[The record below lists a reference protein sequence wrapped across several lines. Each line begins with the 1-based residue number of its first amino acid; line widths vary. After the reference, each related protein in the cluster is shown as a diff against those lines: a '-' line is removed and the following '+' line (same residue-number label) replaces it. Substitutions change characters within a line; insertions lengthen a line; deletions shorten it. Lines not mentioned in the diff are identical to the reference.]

1 MNYIL
6 PTQHTIRVRVDYYDA
21 LEREKFQKYP
31 SAEQINSIA
40 STIIDVPTAE
50 FLTYYL
56 FHLKRLGDPHFASYK
71 DISREL
77 EIAVT
82 DLHRRVHF
90 NGVSISI
97 PDSVQSPSDVA
108 TERIGEAVALSV
120 VNRIEG
126 LTEADWSPIPTVSGR
141 NISKKTFDYALASN
155 GERFV
160 QVECKGS
167 ATVSDAN
174 NYKTSS
180 VSIHKSS
187 IIKKKEQVRRTD
199 GKASL
204 LYGAISVI
212 DNRHDSVV
220 QCWLVD
226 PPSRDFDEV
235 PQKYRLLQR
244 MKFLRDWITFISPR
258 SQFSS
263 AIATRIN
270 DLESLHDPF
279 ELNGVPLLRNAKDP
293 FEFRPVH
300 TDRPHSRFLA
310 TRSRIVDGP
319 AGGVVLQISKT
330 ALMLLGIREELCN
343 LAAKQNLKNILE
355 YSGRIGSIQ
364 KTVECVFS
372 RRRYNSLVLPE
383 SVKHIATRNGAYHRF
398 KLPGQIHYSAGG
410 LVFGVLPL
418 PEE

>member
-1 MNYIL
+1 MNYIS
-6 PTQHTIRVRVDYYDA
+6 PTQHSIRVKVDYYDA
-21 LEREKFQKYP
+21 LEREKFQTYP

-40 STIIDVPTAE
+40 NTTIDVPTAE

-56 FHLKRLGDPHFASYK
+56 FHLKRLGDPHFASYNE
-71 DISREL
+71 ISREL

-90 NGVSISI
+90 NGVSIGI
-97 PDSVQSPSDVA
+97 PDAVQSPSDVA

-126 LTEADWSPIPTVSGR
+126 LTEADWSPIPTVRGR
-141 NISKKTFDYALASN
+141 NSSQKTFDYALASN
-155 GERFV
+155 GKRYI

-167 ATVSDAN
+167 ATVSDTN

-180 VSIHKSS
+180 VSTHKSS
-187 IIKKKEQVRRTD
+187 IITKKEQIKSRD
-199 GKASL
+199 HNASL
-204 LYGAISVI
+204 LYGAISVL
-212 DNRHDSVV
+212 DKRHDSVV

-226 PPSRDFDEV
+226 PPSHDFDEF
-235 PQKYRLLQR
+235 PQRYRLLQR
-244 MKFLRDWITFISPR
+244 MRFIRDWITFISPR

-263 AIATRIN
+263 AIATRIY
-270 DLESLHDPF
+270 DLESLRDPF
-279 ELNGVPLLRNAKDP
+279 ELNGLPLLRNAKDS
-293 FEFRPVH
+293 FEFRPIH
-300 TDRPHSRFLA
+300 PDRPHSRFLA

-330 ALMLLGIREELCN
+330 ELMLLGIREELCN
-343 LAAKQNLKNILE
+343 LAAKQNFRRILE
-355 YSGRIGSIQ
+355 YRASVGSEQ

-372 RRRYNSLVLPE
+372 RGRFKSLALPK
-383 SVKHIATRNGAYHRF
+383 SVNPRVSRNGAYHRF
-398 KLPGQIHYSAGG
+398 KLPGLIHYSAGG